1 MVGCCCSAILSLSL
15 VTGYQTIFFLLLLF
29 SFPPTSSLSLSHSL
43 SLSPIEGSSFLS
55 LVSSFYASGLSSLQ
69 SFVLLVSSILVN
81 PRPLQGRRIGD
92 RRTGAHRTGDQDTK
106 DRQEYGRDSIKAQI
120 DTRSIRIERTG
131 LLNTTSVAYRIAIQP
146 FQLKSSP
153 TRDTHTHTHPR
164 YSHIALISST
174 STSTRII
181 YITPD
186 YAHDIIYHLVAIDS
200 QH

>member
-1 MVGCCCSAILSLSL
+1 MVGCSSAIIPFTGHGISDHLISSSPRPHLSLSL
-15 VTGYQTIFFLLLLF
+15 SFFPSRVFVAF
-29 SFPPTSSLSLSHSL
+29 SRT
-43 SLSPIEGSSFLS
+43 
-55 LVSSFYASGLSSLQ
+55 SFYASGLSSLQ